1 MTRKLVLTVMLATV
15 WSVGPSGVSGQALD
29 PSQPPPPA
37 ASRPAQP
44 VPAPILTLLTVPK
57 DAQVALRGPTKLG
70 GRTPLD
76 LPETAMGRYNI
87 VIEGDG
93 LARTHGLIYLPERG
107 GLPFTLT
114 EPRTGSLALFLR
126 GFNYPGV
133 NAHSG
138 SRTNRAVPLFLAG
151 TGGLFMSVRSHLYY
165 RDRLDE
171 VGEYAEDRSRTE
183 RSTRNAWL
191 IYTGGVYAMSAL
203 DYWIRPRIELVEN
216 TPTRLTLDVPKTT
229 RAGAMWRSLL
239 VPGSGQEFANHRTRS
254 TIWLSTVLLSG
265 AGYVVADYWVSRDE
279 VDVKWAQIGVDTA
292 PPAGL
297 DQALLR
303 LEQENRDLEVSEGV
317 RKAFGI
323 ATLGFHALNLLD
335 ATIMYL
341 SLPIPSQPK
350 VATITPLVS
359 PELAG
364 AAIHLRF

>member
-1 MTRKLVLTVMLATV
+1 MTRTRFPWLLLAAV
-15 WSVGPSGVSGQALD
+15 WSFTPSSARGQAPD
-29 PSQPPPPA
+29 PSQTPPPVPRGTQAPA
-37 ASRPAQP
+37 PP
-44 VPAPILTLLTVPK
+44 PILTLLTVPK
-57 DAQVALRGPTKLG
+57 DAQVSLHGDSKLG
-70 GRTPLD
+70 GKTPLD
-76 LPETAMGRYNI
+76 LPVTAIGRYNI
-87 VIEGDG
+87 IVEGDG
-93 LARTHGLIYLPERG
+93 LARTHGVIYLPERG
-107 GLPFTLT
+107 QLPFILS
-114 EPRTGSLALFLR
+114 EPRSGSLALFLR

-133 NAHSG
+133 NAYS
-138 SRTNRAVPLFLAG
+138 SARTNRAVPLFLTG
-151 TGGLFMSVRSHLYY
+151 TGGLFMAVRSHLSY

-203 DYWIRPRIELVEN
+203 DYWIRPRVELVEN
-216 TPTRLTLDVPKTT
+216 STTRLTLDVPKAT

-239 VPGSGQEFANHRTRS
+239 VPGAGQEFANHRTRS

-279 VDVKWAQIGVDTA
+279 VDVKWAEIGVDTA

-303 LEQENRDLEVSEGV
+303 LEQENRDLDVSRGV
-317 RKAFGI
+317 REAFGI
-323 ATLGFHALNLLD
+323 AVVGFHALNLID

-350 VATITPLVS
+350 MATLEPLITPDLT
-359 PELAG
+359 G